1 MSLKMKVNGQPHQL
15 AVAPDTPLLHVLRND
30 PHLTAVRIRRA
41 PFTPRSAAGC
51 LPRRPRRLT
60 RFDVQ
65 FKEEQH
71 AAR

>member
-15 AVAPDTPLLHVLRND
+15 AAAPATPLPYVLRRD
-30 PHLTAVRIRRA
+30 PHLTGGRTRRA
-41 PFTPRSAAGC
+41 SYPRSAAGC
-51 LPRRPRRLT
+51 LARRPRRLT